1 MKNVLKSGQVALGC
15 NYWASNAGIYMWR
28 EFDINAIEKDF
39 KLLSE
44 NGLTILRIFPLWN
57 DFQPI
62 KRVAAVFN
70 TFREIRMKDDQPLEG
85 SPLAEAGIDEVMMS
99 RFRQVLD
106 LAEKYNFKV
115 IVALLTGWMSGRM
128 FVPEAVSHCNL
139 LTDPMAITWEVR
151 FIKAFVRHFKDH
163 QAIKVWEPGN
173 ECNCLSTVE
182 NPESAYCWLA
192 TITDAIRSADS
203 SREVWGGMHGLSSS
217 FRSNWQLA
225 HQKELCDA
233 VTTHPYPCDFTPH
246 AELDRVDTIR
256 NAFHGVAESNLYR
269 DCSSKDCSI
278 EEAGNLGNMFSAP
291 EVAANYINNM
301 LWNAFA
307 HNIKSLLWWCSCD
320 FTHLDYPPY
329 DWNAMER
336 ELGLLG
342 KDRKISEQ
350 LKAFKKFN
358 DTVNRLDLTGLPEF
372 RRNAVVLLSDEIDHW
387 GVAWASWLL
396 AKQAGFDVSMQSAET
411 PLKDADFYILPAVS
425 STAAIPRRHY
435 YKLVEK
441 IRNGATVLVSFSGGA
456 LEPFETVFGVK
467 VLRRY
472 SDDQPDTIKFNG
484 ENFTVNQSIRLELQ
498 ATTAEVTAWDNKNKP
513 FMTCNNFGQGKAVFM
528 AASPEAFMAN
538 TPGVFA
544 DEAEK
549 WYKFYQF
556 AAEKAKVER
565 FAYSNDPQITLT
577 EHIYNS
583 DKVVITAVNNTPEER
598 MFTPVIAGDYRVEYI
613 HGTPGSIPG
622 NSGVILLLTK
632 K

>member
-1 MKNVLKSGQVALGC
+1 MQNILQSGKVALGC

-28 EFDINAIEKDF
+28 HFDLDAIEKDF

-62 KRVAAVFN
+62 KQMSAVFN

-85 SPLAEAGIDEVMMS
+85 SPLAEAGIDEVMMK
-99 RFRQVLD
+99 RFQQVLD

-128 FVPEAVSHCNL
+128 FVPEALNHCNL
-139 LTDPMAITWEVR
+139 LTDPLAISWEVR
-151 FIKAFVRHFKDH
+151 FIKAFIRHFKYH
-163 QAIKVWEPGN
+163 KAIKVWEPGN
-173 ECNCLSTVE
+173 ECNCLSAVE

-192 TITDAIRSADS
+192 TITDAIRSADNT
-203 SREVWGGMHGLSSS
+203 REVWGGMHGLSSS
-217 FRSNWQLA
+217 FRGNWQLV

-246 AELDRVDTIR
+246 AELDRVDSIR
-256 NAFHGVAESNLYR
+256 NAFHGVSESNLYR
-269 DCSSKDCSI
+269 DCSTKDCSI

-301 LWNAFA
+301 LWNALA

-320 FTHLDYPPY
+320 FTHLNYPPY

-358 DTVNRLDLTGLPEF
+358 DTVNTLDLTGLPDF
-372 RRNAVVLLSDEIDHW
+372 RRNAVVLLTDEIDHW

-396 AKQAGFDVSMQSAET
+396 AKQSGFDVTSQSAEM
-411 PLKDADFYILPAVS
+411 PLKDADFYILPAVT

-435 YKLVEK
+435 YQLVEK
-441 IRNGATVLVSFSGGA
+441 VRAGATLLATFSGGA
-456 LEPFETVFGVK
+456 LEPFEDIFGVK

-472 SDDQPDTIKFNG
+472 TGSKPQTVNFDG
-484 ENFTVNQSIRLELQ
+484 ENFTVNQMIRLELQ
-498 ATTAEVTAWDNKNKP
+498 ATTAEVIARNSNNLP
-513 FMTCNNFGQGKAVFM
+513 FMTCNQCGKGKAIFM
-528 AASPEAFMAN
+528 AASPEAFMAK

-549 WYKFYQF
+549 WYKFYKF
-556 AAEKAKVER
+556 AADEAAVER
-565 FAYSNDPQITLT
+565 AAYSNDPQITMT
-577 EHIYNS
+577 EHVYSEN
-583 DKVVITAVNNTPEER
+583 KVIAIAVNNTPAER
-598 MFTPVIAGDYRVEYI
+598 NFTPQTAAGYKVEYLY
-613 HGTPGSIPG
+613 GKAGSIPA
-622 NSGVILLLTK
+622 NSGVILLLSK
-632 K
+632 

>member
-1 MKNVLKSGQVALGC
+1 MKNVLQSGKVALGC

-28 EFDINAIEKDF
+28 NFDLDAIGKDF
-39 KLLSE
+39 ALLAE
-44 NGLTILRIFPLWN
+44 NGLTVLRIFPLWN

-62 KRVAAVFN
+62 RQMSSVFN
-70 TFREIRMKDDQPLEG
+70 TFREIRMKDDLPLEG
-85 SPLAEAGIDEVMMS
+85 SPLAEAGIDEVMME
-99 RFRQVLD
+99 RFQKVLD

-128 FVPEAVSHCNL
+128 FVPDAISHCNL
-139 LTDPMAITWEVR
+139 LTDPLAISWEVR
-151 FIKAFVRHFKDH
+151 FIKAFVRHFKYH
-163 QAIKVWEPGN
+163 KAIRVWEPGN
-173 ECNCLSTVE
+173 ECNCLSAVE

-192 TITDAIRSADS
+192 AITDAIRSADS

-217 FRSNWQLA
+217 FRGNWQLA

-269 DCSSKDCSI
+269 DCSGKDCSI

-291 EVAANYINNM
+291 EVAANYIGNM
-301 LWNAFA
+301 LWNALA

-342 KDRKISEQ
+342 KDRRISEQ

-358 DTVNRLDLTGLPEF
+358 DTVNTLDLTGLPEF
-372 RRNAVVLLSDEIDHW
+372 RRNAVVLLTDETDHW
-387 GVAWASWLL
+387 GVAWSSWLL
-396 AKQAGFDVSMQSAET
+396 AKQAGFDVSMQSAEA
-411 PLKDADFYILPAVS
+411 PLKDADFYILPAVT

-441 IRNGATVLVSFSGGA
+441 VRAGATLLASFSGGA
-456 LEPFETVFGVK
+456 LEPFEDVFGVK

-472 SDDQPDTIKFNG
+472 TDNNTLDVTLNG
-484 ENFTVNQSIRLELQ
+484 ENFTAAPGIRLELQ
-498 ATTAEVTAWDNKNKP
+498 AVNAEIIACDSRNMP
-513 FMTCNNFGQGKAVFM
+513 FMTCNKCGKGKAIFM
-528 AASPEAFMAN
+528 AASPEAFMAK

-544 DEAEK
+544 DGAEK
-549 WYKFYQF
+549 WYKFYKF
-556 AAEKAKVER
+556 AAQAAAVER
-565 FAYSNDPQITLT
+565 SVYSPDPQITLT
-577 EHIYNS
+577 EHVYSEKKI
-583 DKVVITAVNNTPEER
+583 IIIAVNNTPEVRKFE
-598 MFTPVIAGDYRVEYI
+598 PQIAAGYNVEYLY
-613 HGTPGSIPG
+613 GTAGSIPA
-622 NSGVILLLTK
+622 NSGVILLLTR
-632 K
+632 